1 MASDPACTFLHTYMH
16 QPRCVCAEEH
26 VHLSRCVCAHQ
37 HVHTQR
43 SKTGHSA
50 LVTVLRTIVFR
61 EENLNFI
68 GMELKVFVQ
77 KKKKKTRKMLITFF
91 RYAKK
96 SHMIKGVRLGRED
109 LQRGNCIQVL
119 DLPHH

>member
-1 MASDPACTFLHTYMH
+1 MMASDPTCTFLHTDMH
-16 QPRCVCAEEH
+16 QPRCVCAKEH
-26 VHLSRCVCAHQ
+26 VHLSRCVCTHQ

-61 EENLNFI
+61 EENLYFI

-77 KKKKKTRKMLITFF
+77 EKKKDKKDVDNCLQICKEFSYDKRSEAGEGRSAERKLH
-91 RYAKK
+91 
-96 SHMIKGVRLGRED
+96 SSS
-109 LQRGNCIQVL
+109 
-119 DLPHH
+119 